1 MNKKEMQCV
10 YTVNYYSA
18 MKRNE
23 AMKFSGE
30 VMELEQIIL
39 SVITQTQRNKYGVC
53 LLIYGY

>member
-1 MNKKEMQCV
+1 MQCV

-18 MKRNE
+18 MKRNK